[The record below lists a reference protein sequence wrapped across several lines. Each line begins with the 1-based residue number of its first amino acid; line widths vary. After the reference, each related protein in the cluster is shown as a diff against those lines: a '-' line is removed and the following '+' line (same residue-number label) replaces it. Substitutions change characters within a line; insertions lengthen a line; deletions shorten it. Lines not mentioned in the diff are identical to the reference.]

1 MLQNIARRL
10 RSERGIALPVAVS
23 ALMITGALAG
33 AAATSAMTA
42 DRGSTRDRSVKRAV
56 AAADAGL
63 SIAAYRLNHFA
74 KALTPTLQCV
84 SLNAT
89 TGLLQVEAALGDNWC
104 REQTED
110 LGEGASYRYRV
121 STRVQTTIGGQ
132 LVWQRKIVSTG
143 VSNGVQRRAISTV
156 AAPTGTPLFSGAVVS
171 DQDLI
176 MRNSAKITGSV
187 RSNGNVVQQN
197 SSTICGNVQVGPAKS
212 VRSPKISCGGSSTVA
227 TEPYVLTPVVLP
239 ASNDNGRLTS
249 GADPR
254 SGLSWNPTTRV
265 LSGDGTV
272 ILRGTNYV
280 FCRLH
285 LTGNAR
291 VIIEND
297 GSPVMIYIDAP
308 ERCGATAGN
317 PTGMGSVLFEQK
329 GQIDNQGVPAM
340 AQLYVT
346 GSKDPRYPTS
356 VSIRNSHPDGVK
368 MTVYAPNSTFSL
380 SNNSVLIGAV
390 VAKQITLSNAA
401 QVIWDGS
408 AGGVLIAGSPLQMY
422 KRQSW
427 VECRPTQQ
435 GATPDGGC

>member
-10 RSERGIALPVAVS
+10 RCERGIALPVAVS

-42 DRGSTRDRSVKRAV
+42 DRGSTRDRGVKRAV

-74 KALTPTLQCV
+74 KSLTPTLQCV

-110 LGEGASYRYRV
+110 LGEGTSYRYRV
-121 STRVQTTIGGQ
+121 STRVQATVGGQ

-143 VSNGVQRRAISTV
+143 VANGIQRRAISTV
-156 AAPTGTPLFSGAVVS
+156 AAPTGTPLFVDGVFS
-171 DQDLI
+171 DQDLL
-176 MRNSAKITGSV
+176 MRNSAKITGSA
-187 RSNGNVVQQN
+187 RSNGNIVQQN
-197 SSTICGNVQVGPAKS
+197 SSNICGNVKVGPAKT
-212 VRSPKISCGGSSTVA
+212 VRSPKISCGGTSTVA
-227 TEPYVLTPVVLP
+227 TEPYVLNPVTLP

-254 SGLSWNPTTRV
+254 SGLSWNASTRV
-265 LSGDGTV
+265 LSGNGTV
-272 ILRGTNYV
+272 TLRGTNYV

-285 LTGNAR
+285 LTNDAR

-297 GSPVMIYIDAP
+297 GSPVLIYIDAP
-308 ERCGATAGN
+308 ERCGATSGN
-317 PTGMGSVLFEQK
+317 PTGMGNVLFTQK
-329 GQIDNQGVPAM
+329 GTIDNQGVPAM
-340 AQLYVT
+340 AQLYVM

-356 VSIRNSHPDGVK
+356 VAINNNHAGGVK
-368 MTVYAPNSTFSL
+368 MTVYAPNSAFSMA
-380 SNNSVLIGAV
+380 NNSVLIGAV
-390 VAKQITLSNAA
+390 VAKQVTMANSTEIR
-401 QVIWDGS
+401 WDSS
-408 AGGVLIAGSPLQMY
+408 AGGVLIGGSPLQIY
-422 KRQSW
+422 KRQAW

-435 GATPDGGC
+435 GSAPDGGC